1 MEKLRFKKK
10 LILLFIILILLSFTI
25 QTNKILFSP
34 SDIKIIKGENK
45 YLDITFPFY
54 LSTNSNKE
62 KDNVIE
68 AISSNSENIGFKKTY
83 SINGIDTGNAE
94 IQIKLFGIIPVKNYT
109 VSVVDRPK
117 LIPGGNAIGV
127 RLNTRGVL
135 VVAVTDLIGVDNKRY
150 SPARDAGIKV
160 GDSILEIDGIKVNDA
175 EHVVKILNEIK
186 GKKVKILV
194 QRNKAEFITEAT
206 PIQCLQDNNYRLG
219 IWVRDK
225 TSGIG
230 TLTYIDKDNGTFGA
244 LGHGIVDSD
253 TGKLLSV
260 DKGKIMNAKISKIE
274 QGKKGS
280 PGEIRGV
287 FYEANDIVGDI
298 TSNNLFGIF
307 GTLKKEYL
315 NTITNEPI
323 PIGFKEEVKEGK
335 AYIYTTI
342 NDDKVEKFE
351 VEILKVQPQTK
362 PEQKSM
368 IIRVTDKRLLE
379 LTGGI
384 VQGMSGSPI
393 IQDGKLIG
401 AITHV
406 FVNDPTKGYGIF
418 IEWMLENQKIPRE
431 S

>member
-1 MEKLRFKKK
+1 MGKLKFSKKFVA
-10 LILLFIILILLSFTI
+10 LFLILILLSFTI
-25 QTNKILFSP
+25 QTNRILFHP
-34 SDIKIIKGENK
+34 SNIKIVKGENK
-45 YLDITFPFY
+45 NLDITFPFS
-54 LSTNSNKE
+54 LSTNKE

-68 AISSNSENIGFKKTY
+68 ASSNNTDTISLKKTY
-83 SINGIDTGNAE
+83 SLNGIETGKAE
-94 IQIKLFGIIPVKNYT
+94 VQIKFLGLIPVKNYNID
-109 VSVVDRPK
+109 VIQRPE

-135 VVAVTDLIGVDNKRY
+135 VVAVTDIIGVDNERY
-150 SPARDAGIKV
+150 SPAKDAGIKV

-186 GKKVKILV
+186 DKKVKILV
-194 QRNKAEFITEAT
+194 QRNKAEFITEAK
-206 PIQCLQDNNYRLG
+206 PIQCLQDNSYRLG

-230 TLTYIDKDNGTFGA
+230 TLTYLDKDSGKFGA

-287 FYEANDIVGDI
+287 FYEANNIAGDI
-298 TSNNLFGIF
+298 TLNNSFGIF
-307 GTLKKEYL
+307 GTVKKDFL
-315 NTITNEPI
+315 DNIKNKPI
-323 PIGFKEEVKEGK
+323 PIGFKDEVKEGK
-335 AYIYTTI
+335 AYIYTTVKD
-342 NDDKVEKFE
+342 NVVEKFE
-351 VEILKVQPQTK
+351 VEILKVQPQVK
-362 PEQKSM
+362 PDQKSM
-368 IIRVTDKRLLE
+368 VIKVTDEKLLE
-379 LTGGI
+379 MTGGI

-393 IQDGKLIG
+393 IQDGKLVG

-418 IEWMLENQKIPRE
+418 IEWMLESQNNPR
-431 S
+431 

>member
-1 MEKLRFKKK
+1 MRRLNFKRKFIA
-10 LILLFIILILLSFTI
+10 LFLISILLTFTI
-25 QTNKILFSP
+25 QTSKILFYP
-34 SDIKIIKGENK
+34 SDIKIIKGEYR
-45 YLDITFPFY
+45 YLDIAFPYF
-54 LSTNSNKE
+54 LSTNNDIE
-62 KDNVIE
+62 NVIE
-68 AISSNSENIGFKKTY
+68 ASSNNTENISLRKTY
-83 SINGIDTGNAE
+83 SLNGITTGKAE
-94 IQIKLFGIIPVKNYT
+94 VQVKLLGLIPIKNYNID
-109 VSVVDRPK
+109 VIDRPE

-127 RLNTRGVL
+127 RLNTKGVL
-135 VVAVTDLIGVDNKRY
+135 VVAVTDLIGVDNERH
-150 SPARDAGIKV
+150 SPAKDAGIKV

-175 EHVVKILNEIK
+175 EHVVKILNEVK
-186 GKKVKILV
+186 DKKVKILV

-206 PIQCLQDNNYRLG
+206 PVQCLQDNSYRLG
-219 IWVRDK
+219 VWVRDK

-230 TLTYIDKDNGTFGA
+230 TLTYIDKDSGKFGA

-287 FYEANDIVGDI
+287 FYEADNIAGDI
-298 TSNNLFGIF
+298 SSNNSFGIF
-307 GTLKKEYL
+307 GTLRKEYL
-315 NTITNEPI
+315 DTISNKPI

-335 AYIYTTI
+335 AYIYTTV
-342 NDDKVEKFE
+342 NEDKVEKFE
-351 VEILKVQPQTK
+351 VEILKVQPQLK
-362 PEQKSM
+362 ADQKSM
-368 IIRVTDKRLLE
+368 IIKVIDERLLE
-379 LTGGI
+379 MTGGI

-418 IEWMLENQKIPRE
+418 IEWMLENENNPR
-431 S
+431 